1 MHSLLCHQHSSS
13 PGSVRVPFSWLEMV
27 QRSMISAFDVLSG
40 KDKLKTQGWVQVWML
55 LTPDLPMSVRWV
67 TLSHGVRGPCS
78 MFMPGS
84 TRSSRVP
91 DPALH
96 QKAASVATEP
106 GQLLGGLMAD
116 FGTVIS
122 VRVTSGPS
130 SFCQLTESC
139 VASCRQYRSHPSV
152 QVSD

>member
-1 MHSLLCHQHSSS
+1 MVWDCMKEGVWRLGMGWTHIVWLCICLSVYFLRRYFLLDNKPVNFLCKKSYHHCTHSVHSLLCHQHSSS

-55 LTPDLPMSVRWV
+55 LTPDLPLSVRWV
-67 TLSHGVRGPCS
+67 ILSHGVRGPCS

-96 QKAASVATEP
+96 
-106 GQLLGGLMAD
+106 
-116 FGTVIS
+116 
-122 VRVTSGPS
+122 
-130 SFCQLTESC
+130 
-139 VASCRQYRSHPSV
+139 
-152 QVSD
+152 